1 MNDSLSREEVELLLP
16 FYLNGTLD
24 ESEKQQ
30 VEQAFENHPALEEE
44 LNFLRE
50 LKTEVQAMPMAN
62 NSPGEMGLKRLQR
75 QLAAKPMT
83 DAQVSSRWRWAA
95 VAASF
100 LLVVQTSVMILTP
113 GPAGYQQAGEQQTS
127 PLIQVSF
134 KPETT
139 EAEIRQLLLQYQLSI
154 VEGPSALGFYKLSVM
169 DDARVTAEQLQQQP
183 IIDFVQLNP

>member
-75 QLAAKPMT
+75 QLADKPMT
-83 DAQVSSRWRWAA
+83 DA
-95 VAASF
+95 
-100 LLVVQTSVMILTP
+100 
-113 GPAGYQQAGEQQTS
+113 
-127 PLIQVSF
+127 
-134 KPETT
+134 
-139 EAEIRQLLLQYQLSI
+139 
-154 VEGPSALGFYKLSVM
+154 
-169 DDARVTAEQLQQQP
+169 ARAKWG
-183 IIDFVQLNP
+183 